1 MLIGRTEQQKELQSL
16 LNRKESQFCAVYG
29 RRRVGKTYLI
39 RETFNYHFTFQHT
52 GLSDQPLKKQLAA
65 FRDSLI
71 AAGASK
77 QAVPK
82 NWSEAFTALQNFLQ
96 QSKDSKKV
104 VFIDELSWMDTPK
117 SGFVSALEH
126 FWNAWATARK
136 EHDIVLIVCGSSTS
150 WITTKIIY
158 NRGGLHNRL
167 TSSIHLQP
175 FTLAEC
181 ENYSKTAGL
190 GFSRTDI
197 ANAYMIFGGVP
208 FYWSM
213 LKRGESLPQNIDRL
227 FFAKDAKLKN
237 EYREM
242 FASLFKNPAP
252 YLDVLAILC
261 DKKSGLTR
269 EKLAESPKFEN
280 DGTLTKILDE
290 LDECGF
296 IRRYHKIGQ
305 EKKDALY
312 QIIDNFVLFHF
323 CFLANKKKTD
333 ANFWSKS
340 SNKPLLNSW
349 YGLAFERLCLQH
361 IEQIKNALGISGILT
376 DVASWNTKPQKSK
389 KGAQIDLIIDRD
401 DGVIDICEMKYS
413 KGKFSISKT
422 DYDNIKNK
430 KDVFEHS
437 IKTRKAVQTVLVTS
451 YGSLHNKYYNEL
463 VQNEVVL
470 DDLFKL

>member
-1 MLIGRTEQQKELQSL
+1 
-16 LNRKESQFCAVYG
+16 
-29 RRRVGKTYLI
+29 
-39 RETFNYHFTFQHT
+39 
-52 GLSDQPLKKQLAA
+52 
-65 FRDSLI
+65 
-71 AAGASK
+71 
-77 QAVPK
+77 
-82 NWSEAFTALQNFLQ
+82 
-96 QSKDSKKV
+96 
-104 VFIDELSWMDTPK
+104 
-117 SGFVSALEH
+117 
-126 FWNAWATARK
+126 
-136 EHDIVLIVCGSSTS
+136 
-150 WITTKIIY
+150 
-158 NRGGLHNRL
+158 
-167 TSSIHLQP
+167 
-175 FTLAEC
+175 
-181 ENYSKTAGL
+181 
-190 GFSRTDI
+190 
-197 ANAYMIFGGVP
+197 
-208 FYWSM
+208 
-213 LKRGESLPQNIDRL
+213 
-227 FFAKDAKLKN
+227 
-237 EYREM
+237 M

-323 CFLANKKKTD
+323 SFLANKKKTD

-340 SNKPLLNSW
+340 NNKPLLNSW

>member
-1 MLIGRTEQQKELQSL
+1 MLIGRSEQQKELLAL
-16 LNRKESQFCAVYG
+16 LEREESQFCAVYG

-39 RETFNYHFTFQHT
+39 RETFNYRFTFQHT

-65 FRDSLI
+65 FRDSLV
-71 AAGASK
+71 AAGAPK
-77 QAVPK
+77 QAIPK
-82 NWSEAFTALQNFLQ
+82 NWSEAFNALQNLLQ
-96 QSKDSKKV
+96 QSKDAKKV
-104 VFIDELSWMDTPK
+104 IFIDELSWMDTPK

-136 EHDIVLIVCGSSTS
+136 EHDIILIVCGSSTS

-167 TSSIHLQP
+167 TSTIHLQP

-181 ENYSKTAGL
+181 ENYSKAAEL
-190 GFSRTDI
+190 GFTRTDI

-208 FYWSM
+208 FYWSL

-227 FFAKDAKLKN
+227 FFAKDANLKN

-242 FASLFKNPAP
+242 FASLFKNPEP
-252 YLDVLAILC
+252 YLDVLETLC
-261 DKKSGLTR
+261 KKKSGLTR
-269 EKLAESPKFEN
+269 ENIAASPKIEN
-280 DGTLTKILDE
+280 DGTLTKILEE

-296 IRRYHKIGQ
+296 VRRFHKIGQ
-305 EKKDALY
+305 EKKESLY

-323 CFLANKKKTD
+323 SFLADKKKTD

-340 SNKPLLNSW
+340 CNKPLLNSW

-361 IEQIKNALGISGILT
+361 IEQIKTSLGISGVLT
-376 DVASWNTKPQKSK
+376 DVASWSK
-389 KGAQIDLIIDRD
+389 KAKKDEKGAQIDLVIDRD

-413 KGKFSISKT
+413 KNLFSIDKEYYET
-422 DYDNIKNK
+422 IKNR
-430 KDVFEHS
+430 KDIFERNT
-437 IKTRKAVQTVLVTS
+437 KMRKAVHVVLVTS
-451 YGSLHNKYYNEL
+451 FGSLRNSYYNEL
-463 VQNEVVL
+463 IQKEVVL